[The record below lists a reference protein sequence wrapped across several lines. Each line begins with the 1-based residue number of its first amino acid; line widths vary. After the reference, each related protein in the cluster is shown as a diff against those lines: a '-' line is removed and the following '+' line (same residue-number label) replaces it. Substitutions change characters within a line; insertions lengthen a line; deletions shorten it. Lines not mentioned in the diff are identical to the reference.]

1 MKHTKSLLFI
11 SIIAAASSAQAM
23 PLLNAELNNQSIY
36 ANVYVTVGALATAG
50 GNMQSPGAISTG
62 AGSIAGGNIEAGTF
76 ASIGASGAVKG
87 NIKSGTYTSAGAGA
101 GLSGDIK
108 TGTYASFGN
117 SAVVAGS
124 VESGTDTRI
133 DLTATVVITKQDL
146 TMEPGYSAPKVIIQ
160 TENIESAQQTLKDL
174 GQGTQ
179 LAVGFG
185 TNDEL
190 LGAGLYSVADYLTV
204 AAGTTITL
212 DGEGVDSSWVFNIS
226 NYMTFGALANIEL
239 LNVTDESSI
248 IWNILGDKTVGAGEG
263 YTTLGA
269 GAKFRGLVL
278 SKGYISAGDSAV
290 MLGVG
295 DYCGG
300 AFSATNYVTLGAHA
314 TFGADGCKNG
324 AATAYDNL
332 ARLPP
337 AAVPEPSTAVL
348 LGLSLGLFGIARRR
362 KARVH

>member
-1 MKHTKSLLFI
+1 MKHTKSLLVI
-11 SIIAAASSAQAM
+11 SMILAASGAQAT

-36 ANVYVTVGALATAG
+36 AHVYVTVGASATAG
-50 GNMQSPGAISTG
+50 GNMQSPGTISTG
-62 AGSIAGGNIEAGTF
+62 ADSIAGGNIEAGTF
-76 ASIGASGAVKG
+76 AAIGASGAVKG

-101 GLSGDIK
+101 GLDGDIQ

-117 SAVVAGS
+117 SASVAGS

-133 DLTATVVITKQDL
+133 DLTATVVTVTQDRTL
-146 TMEPGYSAPKVIIQ
+146 DSGYSAPEVISQ
-160 TENIESAQQTLKDL
+160 TENIKSAQQTLKDL
-174 GQGTQ
+174 GKGTQ

-190 LGAGLYSVADYLTV
+190 LEAGIYSVADYLTV

-212 DGEGVDSSWVFNIS
+212 DGGDVDASWVFNIS
-226 NYMTFGALANIEL
+226 NYMTVGALADIKL

-278 SKGYISAGDSAV
+278 SKGYVSAGDSAV
-290 MLGVG
+290 MSGVG

-300 AFSATNYVTLGAHA
+300 AFSATNYVTLGANA
-314 TFGADGCKNG
+314 KFGKDDCKNG
-324 AATAYDNL
+324 AATAYNNL
-332 ARLPP
+332 AR
-337 AAVPEPSTAVL
+337 VPEPSTALL
-348 LGLSLGLFGIARRR
+348 LGLGLALFGIARRK
-362 KARVH
+362 KASA